1 LAFGALDAGAE
12 VEAVL
17 FGELLVDG
25 VEPRADLGVETV
37 NPSL

>member
-1 LAFGALDAGAE
+1 LAFGAFDAGAE

-17 FGELLVDG
+17 FGELAVDG
-25 VEPRADLGVETV
+25 VELRCDLGVEIV